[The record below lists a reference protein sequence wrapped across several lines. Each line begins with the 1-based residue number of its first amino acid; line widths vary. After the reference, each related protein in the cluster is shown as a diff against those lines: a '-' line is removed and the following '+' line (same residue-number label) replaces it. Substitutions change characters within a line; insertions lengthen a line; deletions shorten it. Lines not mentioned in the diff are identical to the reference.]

1 MKDYRTCVVCRKQY
15 SFCPKCGKDK
25 DKPLWLFTFC
35 SEECK
40 NIYET
45 MSLYENNEISANDA
59 KDKLDKLKFDDESLV
74 GSYRET
80 FKKIKSSLEKE
91 EMKKE
96 NNVELDNLSDSK
108 KIKAF
113 RVSKKEL
120 DDVEQ

>member
-1 MKDYRTCVVCRKQY
+1 
-15 SFCPKCGKDK
+15 
-25 DKPLWLFTFC
+25 
-35 SEECK
+35 
-40 NIYET
+40 

-59 KDKLDKLKFDDESLV
+59 KDKLDKLKLDDESLV

-96 NNVELDNLSDSK
+96 NNVEPDNLSDSK

-120 DDVEQ
+120 NDVEQ